1 MILTLCIHVS
11 NNCRSSESGTLV
23 GTGWDPLSSLFFMP
37 DNVTQTP
44 DTNKAAQARRLS
56 EQSAYCA
63 ARSYLKNCTP
73 TTRIPYYG
81 GSLKCALSN
90 IVCLNLGICI
100 NFGAK

>member
-1 MILTLCIHVS
+1 MILTLCTHVI
-11 NNCRSSESGTLV
+11 NTCSSSAGGTLV

-63 ARSYLKNCTP
+63 ARSYLASFPSPKRRRKGP
-73 TTRIPYYG
+73 V
-81 GSLKCALSN
+81 SAVCA
-90 IVCLNLGICI
+90 C
-100 NFGAK
+100 A